1 MSNDAA
7 IGIVVIALV
16 ILMILVGMALPALY
30 YGVIIA
36 LIYKFLEWIGILAI
50 GML

>member
-1 MSNDAA
+1 MNKGITSMMVLLAAA
-7 IGIVVIALV
+7 I
-16 ILMILVGMALPALY
+16 ILLVGLALTALY

-36 LIYKFLEWIGILAI
+36 LIYKFLGWVGILVI

>member
-1 MSNDAA
+1 MHE
-7 IGIVVIALV
+7 GITLAMVLLVIAL
-16 ILMILVGMALPALY
+16 ILIIGLALTALY

-36 LIYKFLEWIGILAI
+36 LIYKFLEWVGILAI

>member
-1 MSNDAA
+1 MNDGITLMMALLTAA
-7 IGIVVIALV
+7 IAY
-16 ILMILVGMALPALY
+16 LVGLALTALY

-36 LIYKFLEWIGILAI
+36 LIYKFLEWVGILVI

>member
-1 MSNDAA
+1 MNEGRTLMMMVLLAAA
-7 IGIVVIALV
+7 I
-16 ILMILVGMALPALY
+16 ILLVGLTLTALY

-36 LIYKFLEWIGILAI
+36 LIYKFLEWVGILVI